1 MSSKTAKCKSC
12 GAEIAKNAK
21 ACPRCG
27 AKNAYINPIN
37 AAAAIFFLI
46 FFSVL
51 VLKLAG
57 SASPSPTEKVL
68 QKPELTVSSI
78 SLWKA
83 YSDNKVSAD
92 ETYNGKWIAVSG
104 KISDIT
110 QDVVSKNPC
119 VSIDSGDGLNLY
131 PIECFFSGESESDN
145 DILASLE
152 DGQDITIVGKCEGTP
167 LLRVQLSDCHF

>member
-1 MSSKTAKCKSC
+1 MGSKMTKCRTC
-12 GAEIAKNAK
+12 GAEIAKSARI
-21 ACPRCG
+21 CPHCG
-27 AKNAYINPIN
+27 AKSTYINPISAIL
-37 AAAAIFFLI
+37 AAVFVGVFSFFIL
-46 FFSVL
+46 SL
-51 VLKLAG
+51 VGGAPG
-57 SASPSPTEKVL
+57 NPEKTV

-119 VSIDSGDGLNLY
+119 VAIDSGDGLNLY

-145 DILASLE
+145 DILKSLE